1 MGIPLVIALLIA
13 AGVLSDAVT
22 LDPNAI
28 VPSVV
33 GMRLDDAKKELRS
46 IALKVETIDSSG
58 DDRKVFAVGNWT
70 VTEQNIAA
78 NTQVGQNKTITLGV
92 LKHDEIGAEAS
103 TTDSTLPAIA
113 STAVPSSPIP
123 TTTMTPLPS
132 TPQTSTTV
140 SRHPLPYHHMTPAT

>member
-22 LDPNAI
+22 PDPNAI

-58 DDRKVFAVGNWT
+58 DDRKVFAAGNWT
-70 VTEQNIAA
+70 VTEQ
-78 NTQVGQNKTITLGV
+78 TLQQIHRWDG
-92 LKHDEIGAEAS
+92 
-103 TTDSTLPAIA
+103 TR
-113 STAVPSSPIP
+113 PSR
-123 TTTMTPLPS
+123 L
-132 TPQTSTTV
+132 V
-140 SRHPLPYHHMTPAT
+140 C